1 MYAFKVVV
9 TTFLAV
15 LIVIS
20 GVATRKSDKEVKA
33 IGYGIGVILACA
45 IGAIWL

>member
-20 GVATRKSDKEVKA
+20 GIATRTSENKL
-33 IGYGIGVILACA
+33 IGYGIGAILACA

>member
-15 LIVIS
+15 LIVFS
-20 GVATRKSDKEVKA
+20 GIAERITREIYEQNSKH
-33 IGYGIGVILACA
+33 IGS
-45 IGAIWL
+45 